1 MITFW
6 HLIFRLHD
14 FSHFMGMV
22 VHGWKG
28 RGGGGSEFKTLYK
41 EKKSQNYQF

>member
-28 RGGGGSEFKTLYK
+28 REGAEVSLRHYIK
-41 EKKSQNYQF
+41 ENTSQNYHF